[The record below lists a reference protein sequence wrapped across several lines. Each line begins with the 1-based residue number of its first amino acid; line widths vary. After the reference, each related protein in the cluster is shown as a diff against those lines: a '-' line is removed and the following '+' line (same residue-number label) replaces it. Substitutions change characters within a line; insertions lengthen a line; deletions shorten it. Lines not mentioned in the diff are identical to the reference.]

1 MTSILGHLCP
11 FCPAWSSASPAS
23 SPNQVCA
30 EANSAHSDGLVWGN
44 SARLSATLKVT
55 WNLQYWAYTPR
66 RRQLHLQGGR
76 GGSGALNPGSFAP
89 QGTFSHV

>member
-23 SPNQVCA
+23 GPNQVCA
-30 EANSAHSDGLVWGN
+30 EAHSDGLVWGN
-44 SARLSATLKVT
+44 SARLSATLRVT

-66 RRQLHLQGGR
+66 RRQLHLQGGG

-89 QGTFSHV
+89 QGTFGHV

>member
-23 SPNQVCA
+23 GPNQVCA

-44 SARLSATLKVT
+44 SARLSATLRVT
-55 WNLQYWAYTPR
+55 RN
-66 RRQLHLQGGR
+66 
-76 GGSGALNPGSFAP
+76 
-89 QGTFSHV
+89 